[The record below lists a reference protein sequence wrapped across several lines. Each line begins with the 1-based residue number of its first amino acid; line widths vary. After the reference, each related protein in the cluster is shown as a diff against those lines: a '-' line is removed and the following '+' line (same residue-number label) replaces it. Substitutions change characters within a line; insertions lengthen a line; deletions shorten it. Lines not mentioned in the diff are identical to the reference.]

1 MGAGDTKIAGEAR
14 GPRYLLP
21 LTPAV
26 LDILLALAD
35 RERHGYGIMREVE
48 GRSGGEV
55 RLGPGTLYGS
65 IKRMLGDGL
74 IEESDERPDPEM
86 DDQHRRYYRITDFGR
101 RVAGAEAERLASL
114 VDTAREKKLLRSPR
128 QRPYSAGAWCLT
140 RGRARCR
147 KSPSAFIE
155 RCSWLT
161 RRSFGG
167 LTGCIWRGYSRTCV
181 EKSSGEVESSGL
193 PGCGFAPC

>member
-1 MGAGDTKIAGEAR
+1 M
-14 GPRYLLP
+14 
-21 LTPAV
+21 TPAV
-26 LDILLALAD
+26 LNILLALAD

-65 IKRMLGDGL
+65 IKRMLTDGL

-86 DDQHRRYYRITDFGR
+86 DDQRRRYYRTTDFGR

-128 QRPYSAGAWCLT
+128 QRPLLEGA
-140 RGRARCR
+140 
-147 KSPSAFIE
+147 
-155 RCSWLT
+155 
-161 RRSFGG
+161 
-167 LTGCIWRGYSRTCV
+167 
-181 EKSSGEVESSGL
+181 
-193 PGCGFAPC
+193 